1 MDVHAILDVLRA
13 SVGGLI
19 VAAGLVFI
27 FGGTIGVLRFPDFY
41 TRLHAAGVSS
51 LVGAVI
57 FVLGLAVLAWSSALS
72 PRLLLLA
79 ALVIALWPTIA
90 QSMAGSAHAGGLAPL
105 VGGHTAP
112 RPGAQRKGAAP

>member
-1 MDVHAILDVLRA
+1 MEAHVFFDVLRA
-13 SVGGLI
+13 GVGGLI
-19 VAAGLVFI
+19 IAVGLVFI

-57 FVLGLAVLAWSSALS
+57 FVLGLAVLAWSSTLS

-79 ALVIALWPTIA
+79 ALIMALWPTLS
-90 QSMAGSAHAGGLAPL
+90 QLMAGAAHSGGLAPL

-112 RPGAQRKGAAP
+112 RPGPQRRGDET